1 MFAMDFSVFH
11 QNRHVFLLMGIVS
24 LICVIFNVARS
35 KKLKT
40 AGQNFLVEHPDSVK
54 VYLTTKAL
62 ITIEAVTVH
71 GIDGKNPS
79 PFIENGKSGFYTI
92 PGKRMVEMSYTYSR
106 PGLLHKTVTQTV
118 GPVKKELVIDM
129 NKSYLL
135 GFNRQEE
142 AFTFEE
148 IPDSQK
154 VR

>member
-1 MFAMDFSVFH
+1 MDFSVFY
-11 QNRHVFLLMGIVS
+11 QNRYVFLLMGIAFLS
-24 LICVIFNVARS
+24 SIIFNVVRS

-40 AGQNFLVEHPDSVK
+40 AGQNFLAEHPEAVK

-62 ITIEAVTVH
+62 ITTEAVTVH
-71 GIDGKNPS
+71 GVDGKRPS

-92 PGKRMVEMSYTYSR
+92 PGKKMVEMSYTYSR

-135 GFNRQEE
+135 GFDRQEE
-142 AFTFEE
+142 TFTFEE
-148 IPDSQK
+148 I
-154 VR
+154 